1 MYTII
6 DNSHFNLD
14 NFPYDIPQVKLNTE
28 ENNTQNNDFYINWE
42 EAIEKAYRL
51 SDTNTVFDAM
61 IGWDNEYN
69 SYAIRLNSNKQP
81 INFYSWYERY

>member
-1 MYTII
+1 MRGSNKECPIAFI
-6 DNSHFNLD
+6 
-14 NFPYDIPQVKLNTE
+14 
-28 ENNTQNNDFYINWE
+28 
-42 EAIEKAYRL
+42 KA

-81 INFYSWYERY
+81 INFYSWYYERY